1 MLTTKDTR
9 QPRVPKTHVM
19 PLPIIQ
25 DKTALDEKWLRQL
38 CLDAG
43 ADDVGFVHV
52 SRPEVD
58 VDRNDVLIAAP
69 WTKTLI
75 SFVIRMNK
83 ENIRTPM
90 RSLANVEFH
99 ASDDQVTETSR
110 RIVRTLERQG
120 VRALHTAFGFPMET
134 DRWPAKMWVVS
145 HKLIAEGAGLGRRGL
160 HRNLIHPKFG
170 SFIFLG
176 TVLIDR
182 EVTQESTAID
192 YDPCVTCKLC
202 VAACPTG
209 AISPDGHFN
218 FSACYTHNYREFM
231 GGFGDW
237 VESVADSKNAKDYR
251 RRVTDTETVSMW
263 QSLSF
268 ESNYKAAYCLSVCP
282 AGDDV
287 IGEFVQDKRRFK
299 NEILKPLV
307 EKEETIYVVPGSDA
321 EPYVAKRFPH
331 KKIKRVGNGLR
342 ARTIRVFLDSLPH
355 VFQRGQAAGLD
366 ATYHFTFTGEES
378 MNATV
383 VIRDKTVT
391 TYDGH
396 VQEPNVRIIADSAT
410 WLGFVAKEK
419 NLVWALLRRKIRIKG
434 SPRWLLA
441 FGKCFPS

>member
-25 DKTALDEKWLRQL
+25 EKTALDEKWLRQL

-52 SRPEVD
+52 GRPEVD
-58 VDRNDVLIAAP
+58 VDRNDVLTAAP

-110 RIVRTLERQG
+110 KIVRTLERQN

-192 YDPCVTCKLC
+192 YNPCVTCKLC

-251 RRVTDTETVSMW
+251 RKVSDTETVSMW

-268 ESNYKAAYCLSVCP
+268 ESNYKATSRVPPP
-282 AGDDV
+282 APP
-287 IGEFVQDKRRFK
+287 R
-299 NEILKPLV
+299 
-307 EKEETIYVVPGSDA
+307 
-321 EPYVAKRFPH
+321 
-331 KKIKRVGNGLR
+331 
-342 ARTIRVFLDSLPH
+342 LPSH
-355 VFQRGQAAGLD
+355 
-366 ATYHFTFTGEES
+366 
-378 MNATV
+378 
-383 VIRDKTVT
+383 
-391 TYDGH
+391 GH
-396 VQEPNVRIIADSAT
+396 PPQPA
-410 WLGFVAKEK
+410 
-419 NLVWALLRRKIRIKG
+419 
-434 SPRWLLA
+434 
-441 FGKCFPS
+441 